1 MHRRILI
8 GGRLVVGRRRRP
20 GVAMDVRSRLLV
32 FRAEIVLRRAN
43 RRRRRQ
49 LEAEL
54 ATYRT
59 QSDLND
65 LFGLL
70 DTYPDNQTQE
80 IRDILAEQ
88 QMRRPRT
95 VGGMR

>member
-1 MHRRILI
+1 LHRRILNVA
-8 GGRLVVGRRRRP
+8 GWSSVDGAGR

-32 FRAEIVLRRAN
+32 FRAELVLRRAN

-54 ATYRT
+54 ATYTT

-65 LFGLL
+65 LCGLL
-70 DTYPDNQTQE
+70 DTYPDSQTQE

-88 QMRRPRT
+88 QMRRAWK
-95 VGGMR
+95 VGGMP

>member
-1 MHRRILI
+1 
-8 GGRLVVGRRRRP
+8 
-20 GVAMDVRSRLLV
+20 MDVRSRLLV

-54 ATYRT
+54 ATYTT
-59 QSDLND
+59 QSDVDD
-65 LFGLL
+65 LYGLL

-88 QMRRPRT
+88 RMRRAWT
-95 VGGMR
+95 IGGMR